1 MVALVAGVVMLV
13 LGVLGLVFWWHCFIV
28 VLMGSLPFVF
38 TICGLAALLVAF
50 SSIKDKAAAAI
61 KEETTPEPEEKPE
74 SEG

>member
-13 LGVLGLVFWWHCFIV
+13 LGVLGLVFWWTAFIWI
-28 VLMGSLPFVF
+28 LKGSLPFVF

-50 SSIKDKAAAAI
+50 SSIKDKAAAAL

-74 SEG
+74 SQG